1 MGRFCPR
8 CGKSILQDDAVFCPY
23 CAMSLTA
30 VSAPSVRVK
39 RSGFPVA
46 AGVLTIIGACVAAVS
61 GIVGLIGFYTT
72 ISYSYYYYY
81 HQYEWLVMGAFGI
94 LGCALGLTGGI
105 FTLMRRRFAL
115 CITGMVLIIISG
127 FVTAGAFV
135 LILWNGWGM
144 GLLFGLP
151 PIGLSVLSI
160 IFASVSRGDF
170 A

>member
-1 MGRFCPR
+1 
-8 CGKSILQDDAVFCPY
+8 
-23 CAMSLTA
+23 MSLTA
-30 VSAPSVRVK
+30 ISAPPVRVK

-61 GIVGLIGFYTT
+61 GIIGIIGFYTT

-81 HQYEWLVMGAFGI
+81 YHQYEWLAMGILGI

-105 FTLMRRRFAL
+105 FTLMRRRFVL
-115 CITGMVLIIISG
+115 CINGMVLIMISG
-127 FVTAGAFV
+127 FVTVGAFV
-135 LILWNGWGM
+135 LILWNGWGT

-151 PIGLSVLSI
+151 CIVLSVLSI

>member
-1 MGRFCPR
+1 
-8 CGKSILQDDAVFCPY
+8 
-23 CAMSLTA
+23 MSLTA

-72 ISYSYYYYY
+72 ISYSYYY

>member
-1 MGRFCPR
+1 MGRVCPR
-8 CGKSILQDDAVFCPY
+8 CGRSILEDDAYFCPY
-23 CAMSLTA
+23 CTMSLTP
-30 VSAPSVRVK
+30 VSAPPVRVK
-39 RSGFPVA
+39 RLSFPVA

-61 GIVGLIGFYTT
+61 GIVGLIGFYST
-72 ISYSYYYYY
+72 ISYPYYYYY
-81 HQYEWLVMGAFGI
+81 HQYEWLTMGAFGI

-115 CITGMVLIIISG
+115 CVTGMILIMISG
-127 FVTAGAFV
+127 FVAVGAFV

-151 PIGLSVLSI
+151 CIILSVLSI

>member
-30 VSAPSVRVK
+30 VSAPPVRVK
-39 RSGFPVA
+39 RSGFSVA
-46 AGVLTIIGACVAAVS
+46 AGVLTIIGACVAAIS

-72 ISYSYYYYY
+72 ISYSYYY
-81 HQYEWLVMGAFGI
+81 HPYESLAMGAFGI

-105 FTLMRRRFAL
+105 FTLMRRRFEL
-115 CITGMVLIIISG
+115 CITGMVLIMISG
-127 FVTAGAFV
+127 FVTVGAFV
-135 LILWNGWGM
+135 LILWNGWGI

-151 PIGLSVLSI
+151 SIFLSVLSI

>member
-1 MGRFCPR
+1 
-8 CGKSILQDDAVFCPY
+8 
-23 CAMSLTA
+23 MSLTP
-30 VSAPSVRVK
+30 VSAPPVRVK
-39 RSGFPVA
+39 RSSFPVA

-61 GIVGLIGFYTT
+61 GIVGLIGFYST
-72 ISYSYYYYY
+72 ISYSYYYS
-81 HQYEWLVMGAFGI
+81 HQYEWLVIGAFGI

-105 FTLMRRRFAL
+105 FTLMRRRIAL
-115 CITGMVLIIISG
+115 CITGMILIMISG

-151 PIGLSVLSI
+151 PIVLSVLSI

>member
-1 MGRFCPR
+1 MGRVCPR
-8 CGKSILQDDAVFCPY
+8 CGKSIVEDDAVFCPY

-30 VSAPSVRVK
+30 VSGLPLRVK
-39 RSGFPVA
+39 RSGFSVA
-46 AGVLTIIGACVAAVS
+46 AGVLTIIGACVAAIS
-61 GIVGLIGFYTT
+61 GIVGMIGFYTT
-72 ISYSYYYYY
+72 INYSYYY
-81 HQYEWLVMGAFGI
+81 HSYESLAMGAFGI

-115 CITGMVLIIISG
+115 CITGMILIMISG

-135 LILWNGWGM
+135 LILWNGWGI

-151 PIGLSVLSI
+151 SIFLSVLSI

>member
-1 MGRFCPR
+1 
-8 CGKSILQDDAVFCPY
+8 
-23 CAMSLTA
+23 MSLTA

-39 RSGFPVA
+39 RSGFSVA

-72 ISYSYYYYY
+72 ISYSYYY
-81 HQYEWLVMGAFGI
+81 HPYESLVMGVFGI

-105 FTLMRRRFAL
+105 FTLMRRRFVL
-115 CITGMVLIIISG
+115 CMIGMVLIMISG
-127 FVTAGAFV
+127 FVTVGAFV
-135 LILWNGWGM
+135 LILWNGWGI

-151 PIGLSVLSI
+151 SIFLSVLSI

>member
-1 MGRFCPR
+1 VCPR
-8 CGKSILQDDAVFCPY
+8 CGRSILEDDAYFCPY
-23 CAMSLTA
+23 CTMSLTP
-30 VSAPSVRVK
+30 VSAPPVRVK
-39 RSGFPVA
+39 RSSFPVA

-61 GIVGLIGFYTT
+61 GIVGLIGFYSV
-72 ISYSYYYYY
+72 ISYPYYYYY
-81 HQYEWLVMGAFGI
+81 HQYEWLAMGAFGI

-115 CITGMVLIIISG
+115 CLTGMILIMISG

-151 PIGLSVLSI
+151 CIILSALSI